1 MVVSELLDARDCRP
15 RSASAQGCTILDVLP
30 GIIKM
35 FDSRQRMI
43 FDSRQQI
50 KQHIKIQ
57 TGWTLPILA
66 INVRVNLVG
75 GSGFKAGAAMQ
86 KIKLHKTI
94 DKLYLACNKHRLRKY
109 AC

>member
-15 RSASAQGCTILDVLP
+15 RSASAQGCTILDVLS
-30 GIIKM
+30 GIIKI

-75 GSGFKAGAAMQ
+75 GFNAGASGCHA
-86 KIKLHKTI
+86 KDKTT
-94 DKLYLACNKHRLRKY
+94 
-109 AC
+109 